1 MIRIRLATFALLFLA
16 GTLWAE
22 EPDLCAATSTAS
34 DVQFVLG
41 VKDGRASFQEGE
53 VIPLALSFVSSTPN
67 RYWIHSSI
75 GAEYCLEPEVPDPLE
90 AHFNYRVISGGGI
103 FSWPQL
109 SEKPTNAEATLNN
122 RHRLGVGHYKLY
134 AVNSDVWHPAGPGEP
149 SGANQTDDGHVHER
163 IRSNTIEFEV
173 RPATTSWQH
182 EQALGAVEVLSGT
195 PKPDDAKHAAE
206 ILRFLDTRESV
217 RELAKALAAP
227 SENSFTGDEL
237 SSGLYESSYPQIA
250 LESIHKEIAA
260 SGQAV
265 NGQLLE
271 TLIELEEDGEH
282 AEPASQGDGARS
294 DALQSFWKQQ
304 FDRRN
309 SFTKA
314 AIDEVVAALPGK
326 TGLARAVTLNTVLTS
341 GGNDPSLIQN
351 LKPLLVASWKDLPSS
366 AQEDLLSYRW
376 KSIGG
381 PEMLPILRSILAQSP
396 NSSHTITAQMR
407 DAALRHIYELDP
419 NEGRSL
425 IARELQDP
433 LSRPSFANIRLLGPE
448 EIASSVPQAVERI
461 GHNAGRQVDFELL
474 DRYAGPEMLA
484 TIQTAFEANFE
495 HPACE
500 QQTKMLRYFL
510 RVAPDYGVQQ
520 VRMAFSARKDRWCYR
535 QLLQGIGDQIP
546 QAQQV
551 AIEAL
556 DDDVPEVQLDAALAL
571 GQWGTPA
578 AKDALFARL
587 ERLHREWSGRVDEL
601 RTAFELSGPGSD
613 AKSLEQNLV
622 GAIGRG
628 NGWLCTTG
636 ELARL
641 DGLAMSASE
650 KQQVAYMQ
658 KSLADRPITIEPM
671 WYSNGDVTF
680 STQQASNLTEDQ
692 LMTRFGMYPSGTVF
706 LWNPGQAMQ
715 IPGGMTEAL
724 QEAEFQRIRTAVG
737 ERGAKLEKAAS
748 DPAVLR

>member
-1 MIRIRLATFALLFLA
+1 
-16 GTLWAE
+16 
-22 EPDLCAATSTAS
+22 
-34 DVQFVLG
+34 
-41 VKDGRASFQEGE
+41 
-53 VIPLALSFVSSTPN
+53 
-67 RYWIHSSI
+67 
-75 GAEYCLEPEVPDPLE
+75 
-90 AHFNYRVISGGGI
+90 
-103 FSWPQL
+103 
-109 SEKPTNAEATLNN
+109 
-122 RHRLGVGHYKLY
+122 
-134 AVNSDVWHPAGPGEP
+134 
-149 SGANQTDDGHVHER
+149 
-163 IRSNTIEFEV
+163 
-173 RPATTSWQH
+173 
-182 EQALGAVEVLSGT
+182 
-195 PKPDDAKHAAE
+195 
-206 ILRFLDTRESV
+206 
-217 RELAKALAAP
+217 
-227 SENSFTGDEL
+227 
-237 SSGLYESSYPQIA
+237 
-250 LESIHKEIAA
+250 
-260 SGQAV
+260 
-265 NGQLLE
+265 
-271 TLIELEEDGEH
+271 
-282 AEPASQGDGARS
+282 
-294 DALQSFWKQQ
+294 
-304 FDRRN
+304 
-309 SFTKA
+309 
-314 AIDEVVAALPGK
+314 
-326 TGLARAVTLNTVLTS
+326 
-341 GGNDPSLIQN
+341 
-351 LKPLLVASWKDLPSS
+351 
-366 AQEDLLSYRW
+366 
-376 KSIGG
+376 
-381 PEMLPILRSILAQSP
+381 
-396 NSSHTITAQMR
+396 
-407 DAALRHIYELDP
+407 
-419 NEGRSL
+419 
-425 IARELQDP
+425 
-433 LSRPSFANIRLLGPE
+433 
-448 EIASSVPQAVERI
+448 
-461 GHNAGRQVDFELL
+461 
-474 DRYAGPEMLA
+474 MLA